1 MIRKKINNL
10 RYIPSG
16 LNNLIKDLIF
26 SLNMMVHA
34 RSYIREN
41 SYCEAVEIVSD
52 VVYYSVSDHVFSS
65 IKVIRENSKTPPIL
79 KIENVVVSKL
89 NDLSRDLWETISAS
103 VSATGC

>member
-26 SLNMMVHA
+26 SLNMMAHA

-52 VVYYSVSDHVFSS
+52 VVYYSVSDHVFSA
-65 IKVIRENSKTPPIL
+65 IKVIRESSNNTAYTK
-79 KIENVVVSKL
+79 N
-89 NDLSRDLWETISAS
+89 
-103 VSATGC
+103 

>member
-26 SLNMMVHA
+26 SLNMLVHV

-65 IKVIRENSKTPPIL
+65 IKVIRENSRNTAYTK
-79 KIENVVVSKL
+79 N
-89 NDLSRDLWETISAS
+89 
-103 VSATGC
+103 